1 MFKRFLKYLRR
12 LLLLA
17 VIVVM
22 ALLSSPPFYIYER
35 FNQETPVARLS
46 FIKTADLNYIV
57 QLQQGDFCNS
67 KQFTLLGDQ
76 FQLDAGFVKWKGLGV
91 LLGFEPRYRL
101 DRLSGRYSDLNAQ
114 NSLES
119 ISHNLAPDVLFD
131 FFDEAAPQG
140 KQGWLIDT
148 RYGSSVYLTID
159 PSLQYQ
165 VFATEDG
172 LIARSEPIQ
181 AFKRENGELQIDITR
196 GCGGSPAT
204 LETLSRSLNSILLTA
219 LE

>member
-22 ALLSSPPFYIYER
+22 ALLSSAPFYIYER

-46 FIKTADLNYIV
+46 FIKTADFNYMA

-196 GCGGSPAT
+196 GCAGTTSG
-204 LETLSRSLNSILLTA
+204 LEKLSRALNTLAENA
-219 LE
+219 L

>member
-22 ALLSSPPFYIYER
+22 ALLSSAPFYIYER

-131 FFDEAAPQG
+131 FFDETASEG
-140 KQGWLIDT
+140 KQSWLIDT

-159 PSLQYQ
+159 PLLQYQ
-165 VFATEDG
+165 IFATEDG
-172 LIARSEPIQ
+172 MIARSEPILNYDRQ
-181 AFKRENGELQIDITR
+181 NGELKIEISQ
-196 GCGGSPAT
+196 GCAGTTSG
-204 LETLSRSLNSILLTA
+204 LEKLSRALNTLAENA
-219 LE
+219 L